1 MYYGGII
8 SILSSNKQEAN
19 KIGEKLGKLH
29 EEGKIRIYYRR
40 NGDFIRSV
48 LVPTEY
54 PEKILDAAE
63 AVSLSSYSILNIP
76 EDIKWVDGEE
86 ALLIDALG
94 LSGEITT
101 NLPSDNIKRLFTGLS
116 LEKFDI
122 VKDIQEINNKED
134 EKGFVYIDRVFVVKG
149 VGVVVT
155 GFSFTRVKVHDKLK
169 ILPQGKEVEIKSIQ
183 VLDEDQT
190 EVMPGVRIGFALRN
204 VKEEELK
211 DSFALVKQNS
221 KLLKEFNAKITIYP
235 WSKFSDSK
243 YHVVSNGISA
253 VAEIKKHEDEAL
265 VSLPFEVPMS
275 KRLVIIDVNAKQG
288 KPRVIGYLE
297 PK

>member
-1 MYYGGII
+1 LYYGGII
-8 SILSSNKQEAN
+8 SVLSSKKQDAN
-19 KIGEKLGKLH
+19 EIAEKLGKLH

-48 LVPTEY
+48 LVPSEY

-63 AVSLSSYSILNIP
+63 AVSLSSYCILHIP

-94 LSGEITT
+94 LPGKIVT
-101 NLPSDNIKRLFTGLS
+101 NLPSDNIKKIFKGLTI
-116 LEKFDI
+116 EKFEI
-122 VKDIQEINNKED
+122 IKDIQEIENKEN
-134 EKGFVYIDRVFVVKG
+134 EKGFVYIDRAFVVKG
-149 VGVVVT
+149 VGVVIT
-155 GFSFTRVKVHDKLK
+155 GFSFTQVKVHDKLK

-190 EVMPGVRIGFALRN
+190 EVMPGIRIGFALRN

-211 DSFALVKQNS
+211 DSFALVKSNS
-221 KLLKEFNAKITIYP
+221 KLLKEFTAKITVYP
-235 WSKFSDSK
+235 WSKFTDGK
-243 YHVVSNGISA
+243 YHVVSNGISV
-253 VAEIKKHEDEAL
+253 VAEIKRQENEAL
-265 VSLPFEVPMS
+265 VSLPFEVPIS
-275 KRLVIIDVNAKQG
+275 QRIAIIDVNAKQG
-288 KPRVIGYLE
+288 KSRVIGYLE